1 MNNPET
7 TVQVYKLQPDEID
20 VAAIQEL
27 PTITTETATFT
38 EQAVSLPHV
47 EEKDLTINFFIIGG
61 AINIIMILS
70 YFVWAFMQWK
80 KIDKR
85 KKAKAEIN

>member
-27 PTITTETATFT
+27 PTITTETVTFT
-38 EQAVSLPHV
+38 EQAVSPPDF

>member
-1 MNNPET
+1 MNKPET

-27 PTITTETATFT
+27 PTITNETAAFI
-38 EQAVSLPHV
+38 EQPVSLPEV

-61 AINIIMILS
+61 VINIVMILS
-70 YFVWAFMQWK
+70 YFVWAFIQWK

-85 KKAKAEIN
+85 KKVKAEIN